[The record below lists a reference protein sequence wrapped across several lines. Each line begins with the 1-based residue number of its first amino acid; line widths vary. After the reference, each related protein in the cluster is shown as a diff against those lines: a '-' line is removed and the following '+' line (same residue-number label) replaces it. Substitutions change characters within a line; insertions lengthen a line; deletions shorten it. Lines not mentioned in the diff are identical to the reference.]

1 MKNRNIVLLLLLVG
15 ILACQNKTAINS
27 EKSIEEI
34 TSEAA
39 ITNSDIIRNPI
50 SAQQPEDTVNIAKMI
65 FEEEIFDF
73 GEVSEGAVVKHVYRF
88 TNTGKMPLIISNA
101 RSTCG
106 CTVPNWPEEPIA
118 PGGKGKIE
126 VEFNTKGKKEAQS
139 KPITITANTYPA
151 STKVFLKGY
160 VKPGKE
166 AQPNS

>member
-1 MKNRNIVLLLLLVG
+1 MKKTNIILLLALVSV
-15 ILACQNKTAINS
+15 IACQNQMGGNS

-34 TSEAA
+34 TSETA

-50 SAQQPEDTVNIAKMI
+50 SAKQPEDTVNIAKMV
-65 FEEEIFDF
+65 FEKDIFDF
-73 GEVSEGAVVKHVYRF
+73 GEVLEGAVVKHVYRF

-106 CTVPNWPEEPIA
+106 CTVPQWPKEPIA

-151 STKVFLKGY
+151 SSKVFLKGY